1 MRSAQRAM
9 CSGMLGLQTVVLLLV
24 GVALPAVSDSVSPGV
39 GIAIGL
45 GLAVV
50 CVLAAG
56 LMRTRVGF
64 ALGWAV
70 QALSIA
76 LGFVVT
82 VMFALGVIFL
92 ALYAGSYY
100 LGDKIDRERAER
112 MRMGDAGAGTP

>member
-1 MRSAQRAM
+1 MRSARRSM
-9 CSGMLGLQTVVLLLV
+9 CAGMLGLQAVVLFLV
-24 GVALPAVSDSVSPGV
+24 GVALPVVSDGVSPGL
-39 GIAIGL
+39 GIGIGL

-56 LMRTRVGF
+56 LLRSRAGF

-70 QALSIA
+70 QVLAIA

-82 VMFALGVIFL
+82 AMFALGVIFL
-92 ALYAGSYY
+92 ALYGGAYF

-112 MRMGDAGAGTP
+112 TRIGDVGTGTP

>member
-1 MRSAQRAM
+1 M
-9 CSGMLGLQTVVLLLV
+9 CAGMLGLQAVVLFLV
-24 GVALPAVSDSVSPGV
+24 GIALPVVSDSVTPGA

-56 LMRTRVGF
+56 LMRSTAGLV
-64 ALGWAV
+64 LGWAV
-70 QALSIA
+70 QVLSIA

-92 ALYAGSYY
+92 ALFAGSYF

-112 MRMGDAGAGTP
+112 ETTA